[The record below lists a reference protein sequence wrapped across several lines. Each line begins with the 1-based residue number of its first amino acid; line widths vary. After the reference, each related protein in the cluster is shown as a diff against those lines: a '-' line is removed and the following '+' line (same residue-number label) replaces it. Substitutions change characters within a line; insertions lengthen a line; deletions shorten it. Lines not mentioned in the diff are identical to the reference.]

1 MTKFTFLLVNLFL
14 LQIAFSAQLLGE
26 EKVLE
31 TKVIFRKR
39 VDGYNN
45 IRIPAICYTKD
56 GTLLAFAEG
65 REAGDKGDID
75 LIMRR
80 SEDEGKTWGGI
91 NVIWD
96 DKDNTCGNP
105 CPVVDLDTGTIWLFL
120 TWNLGSDSEIAI
132 MTGQSGYPR
141 SPWVT
146 YSDDDGKTWAKP
158 KKLPHLRKKKWTWYA
173 TGPGNGIQLL

>member
-1 MTKFTFLLVNLFL
+1 MTKFAFILVKLIL
-14 LQIAFSAQLLGE
+14 LQITFSTPLWGE
-26 EKVLE
+26 EKALKIKVL
-31 TKVIFRKR
+31 FRKG

-45 IRIPAICYTKD
+45 IRIPAICSTKE

-105 CPVVDLDTGTIWLFL
+105 CPVVDLDTGTIWYFL
-120 TWNLGSDSEIAI
+120 PGISEAIAR
-132 MTGQSGYPR
+132 PR
-141 SPWVT
+141 
-146 YSDDDGKTWAKP
+146 
-158 KKLPHLRKKKWTWYA
+158 L
-173 TGPGNGIQLL
+173 

>member
-80 SEDEGKTWGGI
+80 SKDRGKTWGEI
-91 NVIWD
+91 HVIWD
-96 DKDNTCGNP
+96 HKINTCGNP
-105 CPVVDLDTGTIWLFL
+105 CPVVPIYGGALPPNG
-120 TWNLGSDSEIAI
+120 G
-132 MTGQSGYPR
+132 MRSGCIFI
-141 SPWVT
+141 
-146 YSDDDGKTWAKP
+146 DG
-158 KKLPHLRKKKWTWYA
+158 LHYA
-173 TGPGNGIQLL
+173 HCTCL